1 MFNFQNKLNKNRIHY
16 IFLFILSLNYLIP
29 YVLFGNITLFYLDAL
44 DIEVPFNLVIG
55 ETLKG
60 NLDAIDVFLNNKIE
74 SLFLRRIFQ
83 PYSLFYSIFNLELAY
98 WIIDISV
105 KMVSYISFYLL
116 SKRINNNNL
125 IANWHVFTPHQI
137 YQLMKVLD

>member
-16 IFLFILSLNYLIP
+16 IFLFILSLNYLVP

-44 DIEVPFNLVIG
+44 DIEIPFNLVIG

-60 NLDAIDVFLNNKIE
+60 NISAIDIFLNNEIE

-83 PYSLFYSIFNLELAY
+83 PYSLFYSIFNLE
-98 WIIDISV
+98 
-105 KMVSYISFYLL
+105 
-116 SKRINNNNL
+116 
-125 IANWHVFTPHQI
+125 
-137 YQLMKVLD
+137 